1 MTEENSVQGSA
12 VITHEIGLHAR
23 PSVKLTKLAKTFASR
38 ILIAAHVDGPWIDAK
53 SVVKV
58 MGMKTP
64 SDTELY
70 FRADGVDADAALS
83 ALVKLVSDDFQG
95 GPA

>member
-1 MTEENSVQGSA
+1 MKRPPTSVRLTHSA
-12 VITHEIGLHAR
+12 GLHAR
-23 PSVKLTKLAKTFASR
+23 PVVTLTKLAKTFDSR
-38 ILIAAHVDGPWIDAK
+38 IQIAAHADGPWIDAK

-64 SDTELY
+64 SDTQLY

-83 ALVKLVSDDFQG
+83 ALVRLVNDDFQG
-95 GPA
+95 GPE

>member
-1 MTEENSVQGSA
+1 MPGASVRLLHRA
-12 VITHEIGLHAR
+12 GLHAR
-23 PSVKLTKLAKTFASR
+23 PVVTLTKLAKTFASR
-38 ILIAAHVDGPWIDAK
+38 IQIAAHADGPWIDAK

-64 SDTELY
+64 SDTQLY